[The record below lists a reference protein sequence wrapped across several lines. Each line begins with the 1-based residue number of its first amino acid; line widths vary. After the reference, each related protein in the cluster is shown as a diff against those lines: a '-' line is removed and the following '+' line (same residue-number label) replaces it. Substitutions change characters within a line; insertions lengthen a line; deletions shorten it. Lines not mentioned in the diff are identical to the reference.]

1 MAVAHILISSPFFA
15 LLIILDAD
23 NKWPKT
29 VKGHTVVAVFVNELS
44 EAVTLAFGKVERT
57 NSEGQVHVS
66 FFCIVCCSQRLCCLT
81 CVTTLWREDN
91 SEAVA
96 TDGSL

>member
-1 MAVAHILISSPFFA
+1 M
-15 LLIILDAD
+15 LIILDAD

-66 FFCIVCCSQRLCCLT
+66 FFCIVCSLEG
-81 CVTTLWREDN
+81 EDN
-91 SEAVA
+91 SEVVA

>member
-1 MAVAHILISSPFFA
+1 

-44 EAVTLAFGKVERT
+44 EAVTLAFGKVERQT
-57 NSEGQVHVS
+57 VRVRCMCPFFVS
-66 FFCIVCCSQRLCCLT
+66 FA
-81 CVTTLWREDN
+81 
-91 SEAVA
+91 AVR
-96 TDGSL
+96 GFVV

>member
-23 NKWPKT
+23 ITIVAKNCERQRAHLT
-29 VKGHTVVAVFVNELS
+29 TAVFVNELS
-44 EAVTLAFGKVERT
+44 EPVTLAFGKVERT
-57 NSEGQVHVS
+57 NSEGQVRVS
-66 FFCIVCCSQRLCCLT
+66 FFVSFA
-81 CVTTLWREDN
+81 LWREDN
-91 SEAVA
+91 SEVVA